1 MGVARVRR
9 MATPMPPR
17 EAERLEALH
26 RYQIL
31 DTPPERALDD
41 ITGLAAHIC
50 EAPTALITFIDADR
64 QWFKSRF
71 GWADPET
78 SREISFCAHAIVAV
92 DGGELVVPDAS
103 QDPRFSDNPL
113 VTSTPPLV
121 RFYAGVPLLTPD
133 GHALGALCV
142 IDREPRVLTP
152 EQMQALRALRRVV
165 SDHLEARRLQAELRL
180 ALAAQDDIRIDVADE
195 AELQYWTRKLGVA
208 PDELRSAVSKA
219 GSSARAVQT
228 HLRPRA

>member
-1 MGVARVRR
+1 
-9 MATPMPPR
+9 MPPR
-17 EAERLEALH
+17 EAERLAALG

-50 EAPTALITFIDADR
+50 EAPTALITFIDAER

-71 GWADPET
+71 GWADAET

-92 DGGELVVPDAS
+92 DAGELVVPDAS
-103 QDPRFSDNPL
+103 QDPRFRDNPL

-142 IDREPRVLTP
+142 IDREPRVLRSG
-152 EQMQALRALRRVV
+152 QMEALRALRRVV
-165 SDHLEARRLQAELRL
+165 VDHLEARRMQAELRL
-180 ALAAQDDIRIDVADE
+180 AIAQDDVRIDVEDE
-195 AELQYWTRKLGVA
+195 AELQFWTRKLDVPA
-208 PDELRSAVSKA
+208 DELRSAVSKA
-219 GSSARAVQT
+219 GPSARAVQT